1 MTPNFRFISIP
12 RVPPPFN
19 FPSPS
24 FCCHPVLLPP
34 PSTAPPKTLSFFR
47 SIIHAA
53 VTVGIKGPWRSLRQP
68 RSRSSRTGW
77 WETGSPPRS
86 GRVCVHVCVSESGYS
101 SGRSTYDMWR
111 MSRDGAVVSQ
121 NDYRKFI
128 ENKKRIK
135 LKKTKLILNNI
146 NLQILKLRKWNY
158 YIMNL
163 IIFWKFF

>member
-1 MTPNFRFISIP
+1 MSQNESDIFFLYLGNIFLLSTSNFHLKLLVTCDSKLSFISIP

-128 ENKKRIK
+128 EN
-135 LKKTKLILNNI
+135 
-146 NLQILKLRKWNY
+146 RKGSS
-158 YIMNL
+158 
-163 IIFWKFF
+163 